1 MGKRKSKPG
10 NAKIVFAILA
20 HEDEALL
27 ASQIRNLRHF
37 NDDAEIV
44 LYNGGPNPKFG
55 RGAGVPI
62 CPYSKPLKYEFLT
75 EFRIDVARWLEEA
88 GTKYEYLVNLD
99 HDMLFV
105 KRGFGSFLD
114 EWMAGFDAMGYE
126 PTISHHP
133 MEYGIYSSKA
143 VPAMWGEWK
152 RWQPVFGLNLFV
164 WMLNAGQVYRRG
176 LVRSILSRIDRKT
189 LYPTLRATK
198 VTAAEEMVFPTL
210 ARACG
215 ANLRS
220 YPPDELGVVSME
232 PLPWWK
238 VELARVHPHAYW
250 IHPAKGELGIR
261 MAERLFEQ
269 ERQAAAFHPQLDAA
283 YRLVNRCTGKVL
295 EICGES
301 VWEGAAAIQWEEN
314 GRPHQR
320 WMFERVS
327 DHCYRLVN
335 RHSGMVLDIQGQ
347 SVDAGAPAIQ
357 WPDNGGANQM
367 WYLMPVEQGYFRL
380 LNRHSLKVL
389 DTGGAN
395 GERAIQSP
403 PNDERHDQQWSIEPT
418 A

>member
-1 MGKRKSKPG
+1 VGKRKSKPG

-261 MAERLFEQ
+261 CGLSTCKPLHREGAGNLRRVGLGRGSGDPVGRERPTSPTLDVRTGVRPLLPPRQSAQRHGVGHPGAIGRRGRPGDSMAGQRRREPNVVLDACRTRVFSPFEPSQLKGIGYRRGERGTRNTIPAER
-269 ERQAAAFHPQLDAA
+269 
-283 YRLVNRCTGKVL
+283 
-295 EICGES
+295 
-301 VWEGAAAIQWEEN
+301 
-314 GRPHQR
+314 
-320 WMFERVS
+320 
-327 DHCYRLVN
+327 
-335 RHSGMVLDIQGQ
+335 
-347 SVDAGAPAIQ
+347 
-357 WPDNGGANQM
+357 
-367 WYLMPVEQGYFRL
+367 
-380 LNRHSLKVL
+380 
-389 DTGGAN
+389 
-395 GERAIQSP
+395 RA
-403 PNDERHDQQWSIEPT
+403 T
-418 A
+418 